1 LVELFQDL
9 MGDYASVA
17 HPNTFMHQKYGDSTA
32 QYQLAELTGVRFVG
46 IAETKRGVEL
56 EESVVK
62 QISRQDTISARAP
75 SGKPFK
81 YRPQFKLWMS
91 TNHKPEIPDGSEAI
105 WDRLRLI
112 PFTQRFDGK
121 ARKADK
127 KLPEKLR
134 EELSGILLWAVQGC
148 VEWYQNGLGSARAVE
163 AATAAYREETDV
175 IDRFFAD
182 ECVFGPEHTVTKKVL
197 FEAWESWCYDNGEEP
212 GKQTGF
218 TRVMGERGVVRG
230 FEEKKVKGVRIWSGI
245 GLQSDPQPDPKR
257 GVVKT
262 EIEENGGENVGESAP
277 QSAFFDKVPPTQKS
291 CKQEGGERSR
301 GQFSENKE
309 NFSPELLRVEGFAEN
324 GQKVPP
330 EAQSAP
336 QGVTTPLR
344 WDEDGVEWEY
354 VPVEESE

>member
-1 LVELFQDL
+1 

-17 HPNTFMHQKYGDSTA
+17 HPNTFTHQKYGDSTA

-75 SGKPFK
+75 YGKPFK

-105 WDRLRLI
+105 WDRLKLI

-148 VEWYQNGLGSARAVE
+148 VEWYQRGLGSAPAVE

-175 IDRFFAD
+175 VDRFFAD
-182 ECVFGPEHTVTKKVL
+182 VCVFGPEHKVTKKAL
-197 FEAWESWCYDNGEEP
+197 FEAWETWCYENGEEP

-218 TRVMGERGVVRG
+218 TRVMGERGVVRNFQEG
-230 FEEKKVKGVRIWSGI
+230 LSHGLRVWKGI
-245 GLQSDPQPDPKR
+245 GLKSAPDPDDER
-257 GVVKT
+257 GVVKP
-262 EIEENGGENVGESAP
+262 EISENGSENVGESVPQQAP
-277 QSAFFDKVPPTQKS
+277 SDKSAPAQKS
-291 CKQEGGERSR
+291 CKQGGGEGS
-301 GQFSENKE
+301 GVHFSEDEE
-309 NFSPELLRVEGFAEN
+309 NFSPETLRVEGFAETP
-324 GQKVPP
+324 QKVHP
-330 EAQSAP
+330 EAKSAP
-336 QGVTTPLR
+336 EGVSTPLR

-354 VPVEESE
+354 VPAEESE